1 MAAVGL
7 GESNTGKVYLR
18 LFLNQRQGIGATLV
32 IHRGYSVNLAGGVF
46 SMSSAITVDS

>member
-32 IHRGYSVNLAGGVF
+32 THRGYSVNLGGVF